1 MVQNENSQC
10 LLNREFPEFLKTQPT
25 FISRSNFKA
34 SRTLKPKKSNRRG
47 LLSGAVVA
55 LLTHGIVFYL
65 CWCFFLTQLQLTAKK
80 VLYWELLITVQ
91 VHLSEFVWGIRVKGY
106 WLSSN
111 QKTAMRFNWP
121 ITIKD
126 CWPGLQ
132 ELVCPLLKINKLH
145 NFNCNTNHRWGDT
158 TEPWNI

>member
-1 MVQNENSQC
+1 MVLEIKLCIFIIVRRNATDWEIGPRGHKEILGWTIVNWYLVVSLVAISC
-10 LLNREFPEFLKTQPT
+10 IIDSWDCILL
-25 FISRSNFKA
+25 
-34 SRTLKPKKSNRRG
+34 
-47 LLSGAVVA
+47 V
-55 LLTHGIVFYL
+55 
-65 CWCFFLTQLQLTAKK
+65 LQLTTKK

-91 VHLSEFVWGIRVKGY
+91 VHLSEFVWGIHVKGY

-121 ITIKD
+121 ISIKD

-145 NFNCNTNHRWGDT
+145 NFNCNTNHCCGDT
-158 TEPWNI
+158 TEPWKFTSSGSAQI